1 MRQNNYSRRLQLL
14 VASQLAAW
22 PSLTL
27 AQQAAPASKTKPAAS
42 GVEEVIVTAQRRSE
56 RLERTPVAVT
66 ALSSET
72 LRKRNIT
79 TEADLQFAAPGLIV
93 RAGLTSNE
101 VNYSLRGQSLD
112 QYSSTTPGVLPYI
125 NEVQL
130 STNTGGGSGATAFY
144 DLQSI
149 QVLKGPQ
156 GTLFGRDA
164 TAGAVLFTTTKPGNS
179 FGGYISGLVGNY
191 DTEQAEGAI
200 NIPIVDDKL
209 LTRFAGFFGH
219 QEGFQTNLY
228 DDSHPGSGE
237 RQGFRGSVTFKPT
250 SDITDDLMVDYYH
263 SQGSSEQAV
272 LYNIQ
277 DLPGAEPVPLLYSPL
292 VDFILG
298 APGLWQH
305 YLATHPNPT
314 VNPQGFAAFL
324 ASQEARGPF
333 LSATNSPSP
342 YTATNI
348 VVTNNF
354 AYDINDETKFKNI
367 FGFGSLRSFV
377 QGDSDGTPYGVSNNS
392 YTDPGS
398 PSDGSRGNTTIFSD
412 ESQIT
417 GTAFNQNLKYTTG
430 FYYSTVKAYLL
441 LKSQFF
447 DILGN
452 VPSLNNDIKQNTT
465 YGVYAQGTYDL
476 SSATGISGLSVTG
489 GLRYNNETAERLAL
503 PADQGYGLQAINPTL
518 YQNHQS
524 ANFGNIGWTFGA
536 QEQLNSDLLL
546 YAVTRRSYKDGG
558 FNAFQLPQI
567 GFSATGGDEYKTE
580 AVTDVEVGSKYQGI
594 LYDVPTRLNIA
605 IYQNWI
611 NNSQRAAFASID
623 GNPSSITV
631 NVPEQQD
638 FGVEFD
644 GQVRPL
650 HWLTIGGSLN
660 YTDAQF
666 TSQGVDAFGVTQNF
680 ATVPDT
686 PKWSGTVFAEIAAP
700 INDELTA
707 TVRGEDYAQTGTY
720 YSSSGNLNPG
730 AKFAGYGIANFRFGL
745 DDARSGWSLSAN
757 LKNAFNKT
765 YYVGGTG
772 IAQLLDYN
780 TALPGAP
787 RTFTIQV
794 QRKF

>member
-1 MRQNNYSRRLQLL
+1 MKQQKNSFRLQLL
-14 VASQLAAW
+14 LATQLAAL
-22 PSLTL
+22 PSLRP
-27 AQQAAPASKTKPAAS
+27 AQAAAPASAPAVS
-42 GVEEVIVTAQRRSE
+42 EEVIVTAQRRSE
-56 RLERTPVAVT
+56 KLERTPVAVT
-66 ALSSET
+66 AISSDT

-125 NEVQL
+125 NEVQI

-164 TAGAVLFTTTKPGNS
+164 TAGAVLFTTTKPGNN
-179 FGGYISGLVGNY
+179 FGGYVTALAGDY
-191 DTEQAEGAI
+191 DTHQFEGAI
-200 NIPIVDDKL
+200 NIPIVADKL
-209 LTRFAGFFGH
+209 LTRFAGFYGH
-219 QEGFQTNLY
+219 QEGYQTNLY

-237 RQGFRGSVTFKPT
+237 REGFRSSVTFKPT
-250 SDITDDLMVDYYH
+250 SDITDDLVVDYYH
-263 SQGSSEQAV
+263 NEGSSEQAA

-292 VDFILG
+292 VDSIFG

-314 VNPQGFAAFL
+314 VNPLGFAAFL

-333 LSATNSPSP
+333 QIAANSPSP
-342 YTATNI
+342 YVATNL
-348 VVTNNF
+348 VLTNNF
-354 AYDINDETKFKNI
+354 AYDINDDTKFKNI
-367 FGFGSLRSFV
+367 FGYGSLRSFL

-398 PSDGSRGNTTIFSD
+398 PSDGSRGNTTIISD

-417 GTAFNQNLKYTTG
+417 GTALDQKLKYTTG
-430 FYYSTVKAYLL
+430 FYYSSVRAYLL

-476 SSATGISGLSVTG
+476 SSATHISGLSVTG
-489 GLRYNNETAERLAL
+489 GLRYKRETAQRFTL
-503 PADQGYGLQAINPTL
+503 PADQGYALQATDPAL

-524 ANFGNIGWTFGA
+524 VTFGNVGWTFGL
-536 QEQLNSDLLL
+536 QEQYNPNLLL
-546 YAVTRRSYKDGG
+546 YVVTRRSYKDGG
-558 FNAFQLPQI
+558 FNAFQLPQV
-567 GFSATGGDEYKTE
+567 GFSATGGDQYKTE
-580 AVTDVEVGSKYQGI
+580 AVTDVEVGTKYQGV
-594 LYDVPTRLNIA
+594 LYNVPTRLNVA

-611 NNSQRAAFASID
+611 TDSQRAAFASID

-638 FGVEFD
+638 FGVEID
-644 GQVRPL
+644 GQIRPVR
-650 HWLTIGGSLN
+650 WLTLGGSLN
-660 YTDAQF
+660 YTDAEF
-666 TSQGVDAFGVTQNF
+666 TSQSVDAFGVPQNF

-686 PKWSGTVFAEIAAP
+686 PKWSGTAFAEITIP
-700 INDELTA
+700 IHDQLTA
-707 TVRGEDYAQTGTY
+707 TLRGESYSQTSTF

-730 AKFAGYGIANFRFGL
+730 AAFAGYSIANFRFGL
-745 DDARSGWSLSAN
+745 DDPHSGWSFSAN
-757 LKNAFNKT
+757 LKNAFNKV
-765 YYVGGTG
+765 YYVGGTA

-787 RTFTIQV
+787 RTFTFQATY
-794 QRKF
+794 KF

>member
-1 MRQNNYSRRLQLL
+1 MKQKRYPYRLHLL
-14 VASQLAAW
+14 LATSLAAW
-22 PSLTL
+22 PGLLL
-27 AQQAAPASKTKPAAS
+27 AQQAAPVAKTKQAGSAT
-42 GVEEVIVTAQRRSE
+42 EEVIVTAQRRSE
-56 RLERTPVAVT
+56 KLERTPVAVT
-66 ALSSET
+66 ALSGDT
-72 LRKRNIT
+72 LRRRNIT

-125 NEVQL
+125 NEVQI
-130 STNTGGGSGATAFY
+130 STNSGGGSGATAFY

-179 FGGYISGLVGNY
+179 IGGYISGLAGNY
-191 DTEQAEGAI
+191 DTEQFEGAV
-200 NIPIVDDKL
+200 NIPIVADKL
-209 LTRFAGFFGH
+209 LTRSAFFFGH

-228 DDSHPGSGE
+228 NDSHPGSGE
-237 RQGFRGSVTFKPT
+237 RQGFRESVTIRPT
-250 SDITDDLMVDYYH
+250 SDITDDVMVDYYH
-263 SQGSSEQAV
+263 NQGSSAQAV
-272 LYNIQ
+272 LYNLQ
-277 DLPGAEPVPLLYSPL
+277 DLPGATPAPILYSPL
-292 VDFILG
+292 VDYALG
-298 APGLWQH
+298 VPGLWQH

-314 VNPQGFAAFL
+314 INPLGLAAFL

-333 LSATNSPSP
+333 ESATNSPSP
-342 YTATNI
+342 YVATN
-348 VVTNNF
+348 VVLTNNF
-354 AYDINDETKFKNI
+354 AYNINDDTTFKNI
-367 FGFGSLRSFV
+367 FGYGSLKSFI
-377 QGDSDGTPYGVSNNS
+377 QGDSDGTPYGIANNS

-398 PSDGSRGNTTIFSD
+398 PSDGSRSGTTIISD

-417 GTAFNQNLKYTTG
+417 GSAFDQKLKYTTG
-430 FYYSTVKAYLL
+430 FYYSDVKANLF

-447 DILGN
+447 DILGG
-452 VPSLNNDIKQNTT
+452 VPSLNADIKQNTT
-465 YGVYAQGTYDL
+465 YGVYGQGTYDL
-476 SSATGISGLSVTG
+476 SSATHIAGLSVTA
-489 GLRYNNETAERLAL
+489 GLRYNNETAERFTL
-503 PADQGYGLQAINPTL
+503 PADQGYGLEAKDPAL

-524 ANFGNIGWTFGA
+524 ASYGNVGWTFGV
-536 QEQLNSDLLL
+536 QDQYNPDLLV

-567 GFSATGGDEYKTE
+567 GFSATGGDQYKTE
-580 AVTDVEVGSKYQGI
+580 TVTDVEVGTKYQGH
-594 LYDVPTRLNIA
+594 LFEVPTQLNIA

-644 GQVRPL
+644 GQIRPVN
-650 HWLTIGGSLN
+650 WLTLGGSLN
-660 YTDAQF
+660 YTDAEF
-666 TSQGVDAFGVTQNF
+666 TSQTVVAFGLPQNF

-686 PKWSGTVFAEIAAP
+686 PKWSGTFFGECAIPVADRF
-700 INDELTA
+700 TA
-707 TVRGEDYAQTGTY
+707 TLRGETYSQTGTF
-720 YSSSGNLNPG
+720 YSSTGNLNPG
-730 AKFAGYGIANFRFGL
+730 ARFAGYTLANFRLGL
-745 DDARSGWSLSAN
+745 ADSQSGWSLSAN
-757 LKNAFNKT
+757 LKNAFNKV

-787 RTFTIQV
+787 RTYTV
-794 QRKF
+794 QLTYKF